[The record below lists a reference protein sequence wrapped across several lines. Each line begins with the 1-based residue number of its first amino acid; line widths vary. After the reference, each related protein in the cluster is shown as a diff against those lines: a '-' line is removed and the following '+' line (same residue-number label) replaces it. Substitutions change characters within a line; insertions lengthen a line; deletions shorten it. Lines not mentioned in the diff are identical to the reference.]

1 MSIKFL
7 NSALVQSEKLAS
19 FYMLLFIYGA
29 VAHLT
34 IPIYPF
40 FNQNLP
46 YKRKQL
52 ELLFEAIKKVAKE
65 NQLQLHMEYT

>member
-19 FYMLLFIYGA
+19 FYMLLFIHKS

-34 IPIYPF
+34 IHIYPSL
-40 FNQNLP
+40 NQNLP

-52 ELLFEAIKKVAKE
+52 ELLFDAIKKVAKE
-65 NQLQLHMEYT
+65 NQLQLHIEHT

>member
-19 FYMLLFIYGA
+19 FYMPLFIHKS

-34 IPIYPF
+34 IHIYPS

-52 ELLFEAIKKVAKE
+52 ELLFDAIKKVAKE
-65 NQLQLHMEYT
+65 NQLQLYVA